1 MKPMLRC
8 AFLASCL
15 VTTTGVPAWAQGAC
29 DGAVEKTR
37 NDWQAIRL
45 QPASKP
51 GAMSQGVD
59 GHKHNQAAV
68 DSMRFHM
75 STAIELCK
83 ARKDHESM
91 LHLDIVR
98 AFLSLPEIQHPTDHR
113 FLFDDK
119 SK

>member
-1 MKPMLRC
+1 MKPTLRSV
-8 AFLASCL
+8 FLATCL
-15 VTTTGVPAWAQGAC
+15 VATTGVSAGAQGTC
-29 DGAVEKTR
+29 NDAVEKTR
-37 NDWQAIRL
+37 NDWKAIRL
-45 QPASKP
+45 QPVSKP
-51 GAMSQGVD
+51 GAMSQGV
-59 GHKHNQAAV
+59 GSHKHNQAAV

-75 STAIELCK
+75 STAIELCE

-98 AFLSLPEIQHPTDHR
+98 AFLSLPEVQHPTDHR